1 MSRTAVD
8 IHLPPATIDG
18 LPAEPRVRGWG
29 DGWLRVSYLRDGLG
43 HDPDDGRPAV
53 IVHRPDGSVAL
64 LEHRRAGRLHD
75 PGDGRPAYEERAADG
90 TRSYAEHY
98 HDGARGGPVSPSPS
112 MTGSSTGTASTTTA
126 APAT

>member
-18 LPAEPRVRGWG
+18 FPAEPRVRGWG

-43 HDPDDGRPAV
+43 HDPD
-53 IVHRPDGSVAL
+53 
-64 LEHRRAGRLHD
+64 
-75 PGDGRPAYEERAADG
+75 DGRPAYEERAADG

-112 MTGSSTGTASTTTA
+112 TGTASMGTA